1 MRWARCIRTFWAS
14 TCAKLQRDLEET
26 VMNAQLLPRL
36 VAYNFG
42 PEAPV
47 PTFHLGGLDD
57 GRLETAGKLITDLVA
72 GNIIAPDE
80 PWIRG
85 YLGLPAAP

>member
-1 MRWARCIRTFWAS
+1 MIG
-14 TCAKLQRDLEET
+14 
-26 VMNAQLLPRL
+26 AQLLAPL

-42 PEAPV
+42 PAAARPRFVLGKPSLAHLEAS
-47 PTFHLGGLDD
+47 
-57 GRLETAGKLITDLVA
+57 GKLIAELVA

-85 YLGLPAAP
+85 YLGLPAASD